1 MIYSNRC
8 IQSKQPRM
16 IKTAIYND
24 IFTSLRCKKN
34 QSQAKQFKEL
44 FSLCSNHFQWNGIVI
59 CEVWPCLFSI
69 SAWTDTQKAVLF
81 TVFSLLKLFFSCCI
95 VVAVAK
101 ENLLKTPAII
111 LLANFHCSQ
120 ILQHLRLSFDWLF
133 GVCLIIDQ
141 SECLVCYFLCTELT
155 LFCIELP
162 ENCICLNQSELS
174 NFFF

>member
-1 MIYSNRC
+1 M
-8 IQSKQPRM
+8 QSAHIKCKNDLFKPVHSV
-16 IKTAIYND
+16 KTAAYDQNSNIQWYFH
-24 IFTSLRCKKN
+24 IFKAKKN

-101 ENLLKTPAII
+101 ENLIKTPAII

-120 ILQHLRLSFDWLF
+120 ILQHLRLSFDWLSVSF
-133 GVCLIIDQ
+133 FDYWPIRMSGL
-141 SECLVCYFLCTELT
+141 L
-155 LFCIELP
+155 
-162 ENCICLNQSELS
+162 LS
-174 NFFF
+174 LHWINSLLYWITWKLHLS

>member
-8 IQSKQPRM
+8 IQSKQQHM
-16 IKTAIYND
+16 IKTAIHND
-24 IFTSLRCKKN
+24 IFTSLRRKKN

-101 ENLLKTPAII
+101 ENLIKTPAIV

-120 ILQHLRLSFDWLF
+120 ILQHLRLSFDWLS
-133 GVCLIIDQ
+133 V
-141 SECLVCYFLCTELT
+141 S
-155 LFCIELP
+155 LFDYWPIRMSGL
-162 ENCICLNQSELS
+162 LLS
-174 NFFF
+174 LHWINSLLYWITWKLHLS

>member
-1 MIYSNRC
+1 MHSVKTTAYDQN
-8 IQSKQPRM
+8 SKIRH
-16 IKTAIYND
+16 
-24 IFTSLRCKKN
+24 KKN

-101 ENLLKTPAII
+101 ENLIKTPAII
-111 LLANFHCSQ
+111 LLANFHYSQ
-120 ILQHLRLSFDWLF
+120 ILQHLRLSFDWLS
-133 GVCLIIDQ
+133 V
-141 SECLVCYFLCTELT
+141 S
-155 LFCIELP
+155 LFDYWPIRMSGL
-162 ENCICLNQSELS
+162 LLS
-174 NFFF
+174 LHWINSLLYWITWKLHLS

>member
-8 IQSKQPRM
+8 IQSKQPHM

-24 IFTSLRCKKN
+24 IFTSLRRKKN

-69 SAWTDTQKAVLF
+69 SAWTDTQKEVLF

-95 VVAVAK
+95 VVTVAK
-101 ENLLKTPAII
+101 ENLIKTPAII

-120 ILQHLRLSFDWLF
+120 ILQHLRLSFDWLS
-133 GVCLIIDQ
+133 V
-141 SECLVCYFLCTELT
+141 S
-155 LFCIELP
+155 LFDYWPIRMSGL
-162 ENCICLNQSELS
+162 LLS
-174 NFFF
+174 LHWINSLLYWITWKLHLS

>member
-1 MIYSNRC
+1 MHSVKTTAYDQNSN
-8 IQSKQPRM
+8 IQW
-16 IKTAIYND
+16 Y
-24 IFTSLRCKKN
+24 FTSLRRKKN

-44 FSLCSNHFQWNGIVI
+44 FSLCSNHFQWNGILI

-101 ENLLKTPAII
+101 ENLIKTPAIV

-120 ILQHLRLSFDWLF
+120 ILQHLRLSFDWLS
-133 GVCLIIDQ
+133 V
-141 SECLVCYFLCTELT
+141 S
-155 LFCIELP
+155 LFDYWPIRMSGL
-162 ENCICLNQSELS
+162 LLS
-174 NFFF
+174 LHWIKSLLYWITWKLHLS